1 MYYDNIKMWLV
12 LGILSLIVYFLG
24 WCHGY
29 NTGKEVGITVGR
41 ARAWKQSQEHFRNAY
56 AQYIKLPSS
65 EEGYKN
71 LMKFTQ
77 GEESNV

>member
-1 MYYDNIKMWLV
+1 MYYDNIKMWLI

-41 ARAWKQSQEHFRNAY
+41 ARAWRQAGEHYRAQFGNFLRLPQSSAVSDNVIPL
-56 AQYIKLPSS
+56 IK
-65 EEGYKN
+65 G
-71 LMKFTQ
+71 
-77 GEESNV
+77 ESNV